1 MKSSRRKQTNPN
13 KVAPGARDLDPLMI
27 PELER
32 TLGDKQDDVD
42 SKTDESDEGSQ
53 SSQPVA
59 NGQNSDYELP
69 LNMHVSL
76 LSCSQCNDSFKNQ
89 KDLQQHRLEAHG
101 PDTKKQRVEGPR
113 EDYPTAYHR
122 LGRELL
128 EFSDVPLPNGHIEN
142 EPSPAAAML
151 SPMASPRNSPQP
163 LSLKVDPPHMVAP
176 PEDGDYPEQPRSP
189 PSPMPMT
196 PKTLKE
202 INGEPVKSDR
212 IFHMDAYCELCDRE
226 FCNKY
231 FLKTHK
237 ANKHGIYEDNSPP
250 ATSVPLPFPGLMLPQ
265 DPLVPFNFK
274 MDALKPPPGDHILP
288 PWSFKLDTA
297 IPPPKRSDSS
307 PSMKPMDSLPM
318 FPMPLPNLESPK
330 PKINTV
336 GNDSIRDSCT
346 PSSNPATLS
355 SNATSIL
362 TNITNSIKSGPP
374 SGSITPANNDP
385 SMEDYCHICQKHFCN
400 KYYLKKHKQDV
411 HGIAPENPPS
421 TTNKRS
427 RSSLL
432 DLPMTSSNH
441 MMLPQPLASLA
452 GMHNLPGM
460 HGLPSM
466 PNLGSMPPGVM
477 VINPYTL
484 PPVAIIPAGSLM
496 PGQQLPPPPH
506 PIISQAMS
514 ITPMS
519 DPILLPPN
527 MPTSSPH
534 MTNHAGH
541 SPNKPSP
548 SLQDAGVHCNI
559 CSKEFCNEYYL
570 QIHKE
575 SKHGI
580 RKCMEDMSREKQQSL
595 TKENR
600 NEGNRPSPP
609 SLSSLGK
616 NEHSFGRPRSTE
628 HSSSLDNNFLICN
641 ICNKDFNNKYLYR
654 IHRIHDH
661 GLNELI
667 DPTLVE
673 NGELPNKD
681 DAMRSMNES
690 LMRMAA
696 DASAVCYASSFGPP
710 PAIKP
715 QESAVCDICNKEMTN
730 HYFLRLHK
738 FNVHGIDPNSND
750 KFDNR
755 KPPSSPVPPCSKP
768 KTPTSSGSLPS
779 SNLQPMNLAHPPQN
793 KPQPP
798 HMIPPYLPPKLD
810 FKDMPPFIDFGRE
823 FKGFRDMPAFL
834 ADTINHELFARS
846 QNPARHMDLNFFGLP
861 PLGKLPGEDSIKLNF
876 DPEAYCDICKKEF
889 CSKYFLRTHKQ
900 NIHGIKSDST
910 PSMNTKISESE
921 KMNYVSPVKPI
932 MTTPINNFPKNKEVI
947 DKNSSSWRWKEPVN
961 SSRVICDICNKEVCN
976 KYFLRTHKQKKH
988 GIAPNAHSPN
998 VSMSGSPVASDCE
1011 TASNAS
1017 SQPDERPFRVDSI
1030 CLPQMIPLPP
1040 TDRLSEKFHLKPI
1053 NFSKSKDDLT
1063 LNNNVEQSETCN
1075 ICSRRFKNMKWLKD
1089 HIIKDHSDSEALDMR
1104 SKNSSPVYT
1113 CQVCGMDFPAELSVQ
1128 LHLIQEHNARVTLDT
1143 EEPIIPTEEASL
1155 PNGEGNVSKVAEL
1168 STRWGLRKKSSS
1180 YGRLRKYICSRC
1192 GFDTHWL
1199 SSLLDHERSEHGI
1212 IFEHCPS
1219 FSCKQ
1224 CHQILPSLNSLSAHL
1239 VTVHGLPIENAVNE
1253 VKNAEPEFPN
1263 TFKCSHCSAVF
1274 PTRSWGMAHVRHV
1287 HIRNRRDLPIKN
1299 SFEKTLLRCPSC
1311 PFKTHF
1317 AFRLQRHVKSRHQQS
1332 LRASSRLSHPLFSSS
1347 SSLMGRSNDVPL
1359 TRLSRSDNC
1368 VNTTAIYQS
1377 IAASLL
1383 SAPQG
1388 CPESPMNSMDRE
1400 DILLQSYNLPLG
1412 PSSIDTAPFKMTA
1425 QTSAASAVIG
1435 AYLET
1440 HLIQLCRV

>member
-13 KVAPGARDLDPLMI
+13 KVAPGARDLDPLIMPLL
-27 PELER
+27 PELEAP
-32 TLGDKQDDVD
+32 LSQKQDDLD
-42 SKTDESDEGSQ
+42 KTDESDDGSQ
-53 SSQPVA
+53 SPIPVT
-59 NGQNSDYELP
+59 NGQNVDYELP
-69 LNMHVSL
+69 LDMHVSL
-76 LSCSQCNDSFKNQ
+76 ISCPNCNDSFQNQ
-89 KDLQQHRLEAHG
+89 NDLHRHRLEAHG
-101 PDTKKQRVEGPR
+101 PETKKPRFEGPR

-128 EFSDVPLPNGHIEN
+128 ESADVPLSNGHLES
-142 EPSPAAAML
+142 PPAAPVI
-151 SPMASPRNSPQP
+151 SPPASPSRVPQP
-163 LSLKVDPPHMVAP
+163 LSLKVPPQIVSP
-176 PEDGDYPEQPRSP
+176 QEECDFPGPPRSP
-189 PSPMPMT
+189 HTPPPTT
-196 PKTLKE
+196 PKMSKE
-202 INGEPVKSDR
+202 MHGELVKSDR

-265 DPLVPFNFK
+265 DHLSPFNFK
-274 MDALKPPPGDHILP
+274 MDSLKPPPADILP
-288 PWSFKLDTA
+288 PWSFKLDSV
-297 IPPPKRSDSS
+297 PPPKRSDSS
-307 PSMKPMDSLPM
+307 PNIKNMEPLPM

-330 PKINTV
+330 PSNSSSNPR
-336 GNDSIRDSCT
+336 NDFNLDHSP
-346 PSSNPATLS
+346 PSSNTVTPS

-374 SGSITPANNDP
+374 SSSVTSSNNDP

-460 HGLPSM
+460 HGLPNMHNM
-466 PNLGSMPPGVM
+466 PNLGYMPPGVM

-506 PIISQAMS
+506 PIISQPMN
-514 ITPMS
+514 ITPMPDS
-519 DPILLPPN
+519 VLLPPS
-527 MPTSSPH
+527 MPASSPH
-534 MTNHAGH
+534 MNNPAGH

-548 SLQDAGVHCNI
+548 SMQDGGVHCNI
-559 CSKEFCNEYYL
+559 CAKEFCNDYYL

-580 RKCMEDMSREKQQSL
+580 RKSMEESPREKQPSFV
-595 TKENR
+595 KENR
-600 NEGNRPSPP
+600 NEGSRPSPN
-609 SLSSLGK
+609 SFHNLGK
-616 NEHSFGRPRSTE
+616 NEHLFGRPRSPVE
-628 HSSSLDNNFLICN
+628 RSSSVDSNYFICN

-673 NGELPNKD
+673 NGELLNKE
-681 DAMRSMNES
+681 DAMRNMNES

-696 DASAVCYASSFGPP
+696 DASAVCYASSFGHP
-710 PAIKP
+710 PAMKP
-715 QESAVCDICNKEMTN
+715 QETVVCDICNKEMTN
-730 HYFLRLHK
+730 QYFLRLHK
-738 FNVHGIDPNSND
+738 FNVHGIDPSNND
-750 KFDNR
+750 KYER
-755 KPPSSPVPPCSKP
+755 KSLNSPIPPSSKP
-768 KTPTSSGSLPS
+768 KTPTSSGSIPS
-779 SNLQPMNLAHPPQN
+779 SNLQPMNLAPHPPT
-793 KPQPP
+793 KP

-810 FKDMPPFIDFGRE
+810 FKDMPPFVDFGRD

-846 QNPARHMDLNFFGLP
+846 QNHSRHMDLNFFGLP

-900 NIHGIKSDST
+900 NIHGIKSDTTS
-910 PSMNTKISESE
+910 SVSSKSSESE
-921 KMNYVSPVKPI
+921 RNNYVSPVKPSL
-932 MTTPINNFPKNKEVI
+932 PPSNSNGNNNSINSSNHYRSKEGSE
-947 DKNSSSWRWKEPVN
+947 KSLSSWRWKEPVN

-988 GIAPNAHSPN
+988 GIAPSAHSPN
-998 VSMSGSPVASDCE
+998 VSMSGSPIASDCE

-1017 SQPDERPFRVDSI
+1017 SQPDERPFRLDSS

-1040 TDRLSEKFHLKPI
+1040 ADRMSDKFSLKPI
-1053 NFSKSKDDLT
+1053 NFSKSKDDMV
-1063 LNNNVEQSETCN
+1063 LNNNIEQSETCN
-1075 ICSRRFKNMKWLKD
+1075 ICSRRFKNMEWLKD
-1089 HIIKDHSDSEALDMR
+1089 HITKDHSESEALDMR
-1104 SKNSSPVYT
+1104 SKNTSRIYT
-1113 CQVCGMDFPAELSVQ
+1113 CQVCGIDFPAELSVQ

-1143 EEPIIPTEEASL
+1143 EEPLIPTEEPSL
-1155 PNGEGNVSKVAEL
+1155 PNGEGNISKVAEL
-1168 STRWGLRKKSSS
+1168 SARWGLRKKSSS
-1180 YGRLRKYICSRC
+1180 YSRLKKYVCSRC
-1192 GFDTHWL
+1192 GFDTPWL
-1199 SSLLDHERSEHGI
+1199 SSLLDHERCEHGLV
-1212 IFEHCPS
+1212 FDHSPS
-1219 FSCKQ
+1219 FTCKQ
-1224 CHQILPSLNSLSAHL
+1224 CHQVLPSLNTLSAHL
-1239 VTVHGLPIENAVNE
+1239 VNVHGLAIENAVNE
-1253 VKNAEPEFPN
+1253 IKNTEPEFPN

-1317 AFRLQRHVKSRHQQS
+1317 AFRLQRHVKFRHQRS
-1332 LRASSRLSHPLFSSS
+1332 LHAGNGLSRSLSSS
-1347 SSLMGRSNDVPL
+1347 SPTHLGRANDVS
-1359 TRLSRSDNC
+1359 TTCLSRLDSC
-1368 VNTTAIYQS
+1368 VSTTAIYQS

-1383 SAPQG
+1383 SGPKG
-1388 CPESPMNSMDRE
+1388 RSDSPLSSLERD
-1400 DILLQSYNLPLG
+1400 DLILQSYNLPLG
-1412 PSSIDTAPFKMTA
+1412 PSSIESAPFKMAA
-1425 QTSAASAVIG
+1425 QSSAASAVIG
-1435 AYLET
+1435 L
-1440 HLIQLCRV
+1440 